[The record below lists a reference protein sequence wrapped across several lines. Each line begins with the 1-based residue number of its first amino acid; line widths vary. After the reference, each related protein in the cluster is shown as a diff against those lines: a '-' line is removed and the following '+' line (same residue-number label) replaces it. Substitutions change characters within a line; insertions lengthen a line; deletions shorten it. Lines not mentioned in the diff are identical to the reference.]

1 MPAAPTVAPAPPTP
15 DPRAVE
21 DAKLRAREEKRISE
35 LEKRVKDAEAAAQ
48 EARTSAEKAA
58 AEKAAQEKAD
68 AEKAAAEKA
77 AAVPPAPPPAPAP
90 GAPLAEARD
99 RLDVTRKP
107 DHRLTREDFQ
117 FAQAEA
123 RRVLLEHP
131 KSPEAHYLSTYA
143 TGGLAYANGND
154 GVASALVVESLVGLR
169 RAGKGEPRIISLLA
183 VKNDGTIVAPR
194 GWELAL
200 CYGDVRGEALTLLDA
215 AIRENPRDARALKA
229 RAVLR
234 HQRGLAAP

>member
-1 MPAAPTVAPAPPTP
+1 
-15 DPRAVE
+15 
-21 DAKLRAREEKRISE
+21 
-35 LEKRVKDAEAAAQ
+35 VKDAEAAAQ
-48 EARTSAEKAA
+48 EARLSAEKAA
-58 AEKAAQEKAD
+58 AEKAAA
-68 AEKAAAEKA
+68 
-77 AAVPPAPPPAPAP
+77 PPAPPPAPAA
-90 GAPLAEARD
+90 GAPLAEARE

-123 RRVLLEHP
+123 RRVLAERP

-143 TGGLAYANGND
+143 TGGLAYASGND
-154 GVASALVVESLVGLR
+154 GVASALVVEALVGLR
-169 RAGKGEPRIISLLA
+169 RAGKGEPRILTLLV

-200 CYGDVRGEALTLLDA
+200 CYGDVRGEAVALLDA
-215 AIRENPRDARALKA
+215 AIRENPRDVRALKA

-234 HQRGLAAP
+234 RQRGLASP